1 MMTKTT
7 SLLRALWPA
16 LALMMPM
23 ALMPA
28 ATVQA
33 ATLSAAPALP
43 ALGDAGADEL
53 GIGAERR
60 LGERIMKEL
69 RRDPDL
75 LDDPLL
81 QDYID
86 SLWQPLLAAARAR
99 GDLPDEQREQF
110 AWATF
115 LVRDRTVNAFALPG
129 GHVGVHLGLIAV
141 TTTRDELAAVL
152 AHELSHVTQR
162 HIARSIATNRR
173 QSMIGIAT
181 MIAGILAAS
190 RSADAANAM
199 IAGGQAVSAQGQL
212 NFSRDMEREADRIGF
227 GVLASAGF
235 APEGMAGMFDRLQ
248 NASRLNDSG
257 QFPYLRS
264 HPLTGERIA
273 EARARL
279 GVAPAPAP
287 AGPAADEARWLHA
300 AMQGRARALMDGR
313 GETLGRLAGGV
324 AWSGP
329 AASTPEA
336 LSSACAAALA
346 AGRMKDWKVADAA
359 LARARTL
366 AAAHGVATQRAVQVL
381 QIESLLERGQAADA
395 TRQLSSSLL
404 DGSRA
409 GLMLSAR
416 IAALAG
422 SDPAQAGRVREDLQ
436 TWVTVRQGDAGAW
449 QALARVSERLGQPL
463 AALRAQAEAQ
473 AAQGDLAGA
482 VDRLRAGQRLS
493 RSSGAVESMEG
504 VVIESRLKALEQQ
517 RRAEMERERRG
528 DED

>member
-1 MMTKTT
+1 MKTT
-7 SLLRALWPA
+7 PLLLAALLGLTMPLA
-16 LALMMPM
+16 LA
-23 ALMPA
+23 PA
-28 ATVQA
+28 SPAQA
-33 ATLSAAPALP
+33 ATPAAAPTLP
-43 ALGDAGADEL
+43 ALGDAGGDEL
-53 GIGAERR
+53 GLGAERR

-81 QDYID
+81 QDYVD

-115 LVRDRTVNAFALPG
+115 LVRDRSVNAFALPG
-129 GHVGVHLGLIAV
+129 GHVGVHLGLIAI
-141 TTTRDELAAVL
+141 TSTRDELAAVL

-162 HIARSIATNRR
+162 HIARSIATSRR
-173 QSMIGIAT
+173 QSLIGAAT

-190 RSADAANAM
+190 RSGDAANAM
-199 IAGGQAVSAQGQL
+199 IVGGQAVAAQGQL

-227 GVLASAGF
+227 GVLEAAGF

-248 NASRLNDSG
+248 SASRLNDSG

-264 HPLTGERIA
+264 HPLTGERMA
-273 EARARL
+273 EARSRL
-279 GVAPAPAP
+279 GVNP
-287 AGPAADEARWLHA
+287 AGSGAVPDAARWLHA

-313 GETLGRLAGGV
+313 GETLSRLAGGGVPGAAAV
-324 AWSGP
+324 AG
-329 AASTPEA
+329 TPEA
-336 LSSACAAALA
+336 LSTACAAALA
-346 AGRMKDWKVADAA
+346 ATRLKDWRAADAA

-366 AAAHGVATQRAVQVL
+366 AAGQGAPVQRAVQII
-381 QIESLLERGQAADA
+381 QIESMLDRGQTTEAA
-395 TRQLSSSLL
+395 RLLSGGLL

-416 IAALAG
+416 LAALPQAE
-422 SDPAQAGRVREDLQ
+422 ATQAGRVREDLQ
-436 TWVTVRQGDAGAW
+436 TWVSVRPGDAGAW

-463 AALRAQAEAQ
+463 ASLRAQAEAQ
-473 AAQGDLAGA
+473 AALGDLAGA

-517 RRAEMERERRG
+517 RRAELERERRG
-528 DED
+528 EDD

>member
-1 MMTKTT
+1 MKTT
-7 SLLRALWPA
+7 PLLLAALLGLTMPLA
-16 LALMMPM
+16 LA
-23 ALMPA
+23 PA
-28 ATVQA
+28 SPAQA
-33 ATLSAAPALP
+33 ATPAAAPTLP

-53 GIGAERR
+53 GLGAERR

-81 QDYID
+81 QDDVD

-115 LVRDRTVNAFALPG
+115 LVRDRSVNAFALPG
-129 GHVGVHLGLIAV
+129 GHVGVHLGLIAI
-141 TTTRDELAAVL
+141 TSTRDELAAVL

-162 HIARSIATNRR
+162 HIARSIATSRR
-173 QSMIGIAT
+173 QSLIGAAT

-190 RSADAANAM
+190 RSGDAANAM
-199 IAGGQAVSAQGQL
+199 IVGGQAVAAQGQL

-227 GVLASAGF
+227 GVLEAAGF

-248 NASRLNDSG
+248 SASRLNDSG

-264 HPLTGERIA
+264 HPLTGERMA
-273 EARARL
+273 EARSRL
-279 GVAPAPAP
+279 GVNP
-287 AGPAADEARWLHA
+287 AGSGAAPDAARWLHA

-313 GETLGRLAGGV
+313 GETLSRLAGGGVPGAAAV
-324 AWSGP
+324 AG
-329 AASTPEA
+329 TPEA
-336 LSSACAAALA
+336 LSTACAAALA
-346 AGRMKDWKVADAA
+346 ATRLKDWRAADAA

-366 AAAHGVATQRAVQVL
+366 AAGQGAPVQRAVQVI
-381 QIESLLERGQAADA
+381 QIESMLDRGQTTEAA
-395 TRQLSSSLL
+395 RLLSGGLL

-416 IAALAG
+416 LAALPQAE
-422 SDPAQAGRVREDLQ
+422 ATQAGRVREDLQ
-436 TWVTVRQGDAGAW
+436 TWVSVRPGDAGAW

-463 AALRAQAEAQ
+463 ASLRAQAEAQ
-473 AAQGDLAGA
+473 AALGDLAGA

-517 RRAEMERERRG
+517 RRAELERERRG
-528 DED
+528 EDD

>member
-1 MMTKTT
+1 MMKTT
-7 SLLRALWPA
+7 PLLLAALLGLTMPLA
-16 LALMMPM
+16 LA
-23 ALMPA
+23 PA
-28 ATVQA
+28 SPAQA
-33 ATLSAAPALP
+33 ATPAAAPTLP
-43 ALGDAGADEL
+43 ALGDAGGDEL
-53 GIGAERR
+53 GLGAERR

-81 QDYID
+81 QDYVD
-86 SLWQPLLAAARAR
+86 ALWQPLLAAARAR

-115 LVRDRTVNAFALPG
+115 LVRDRSVNAFALPG
-129 GHVGVHLGLIAV
+129 GHVGVHLGLIAI
-141 TTTRDELAAVL
+141 TSTRDELAAVL

-162 HIARSIATNRR
+162 HIARSIATSRR
-173 QSMIGIAT
+173 QSLIGAAT

-190 RSADAANAM
+190 RSGDAANAM
-199 IAGGQAVSAQGQL
+199 IVGGQAVAAQGQL

-227 GVLASAGF
+227 GVLEAAGF

-248 NASRLNDSG
+248 SASRLNDSG

-264 HPLTGERIA
+264 HPLTGERMA
-273 EARARL
+273 EARSRL
-279 GVAPAPAP
+279 GVNP
-287 AGPAADEARWLHA
+287 AGSGAVPDAARWLHA

-313 GETLGRLAGGV
+313 GETLSRLAGGGVPGAAAV
-324 AWSGP
+324 AG
-329 AASTPEA
+329 TPEA
-336 LSSACAAALA
+336 LSTACAAALA
-346 AGRMKDWKVADAA
+346 ATRLKDWRAADAA

-366 AAAHGVATQRAVQVL
+366 AAGQGAPVQRAVQII
-381 QIESLLERGQAADA
+381 QIESMLDRGQTTEAA
-395 TRQLSSSLL
+395 RLLSGGLL

-416 IAALAG
+416 LAALPQAE
-422 SDPAQAGRVREDLQ
+422 ATQAGRVREDLQ
-436 TWVTVRQGDAGAW
+436 TWVSVRPGDAGAW

-463 AALRAQAEAQ
+463 ASLRAQAEAQ
-473 AAQGDLAGA
+473 AALGDLAGA

-517 RRAEMERERRG
+517 RRAELERERRG
-528 DED
+528 EDD